1 LALRPWPSKVAVGV
15 GALRAEP
22 GASGLAAALG
32 DKGAQRA
39 YPAAS
44 SGDDSTNRPEDSDMM
59 QWAVIFLVIAI
70 LAGLFGLSGIA
81 GAATNIAWIL
91 FLVGLILAAIFYFR
105 GRSTTL

>member
-1 LALRPWPSKVAVGV
+1 MGPWPSKVAVGV

-70 LAGLFGLSGIA
+70 LAGLFGR
-81 GAATNIAWIL
+81 GADPGGDLLLPWPQHHAVTMIQRLLGVPPARP
-91 FLVGLILAAIFYFR
+91 VVR
-105 GRSTTL
+105 